1 MSTFLLGNIE
11 ITPIVEI
18 DPFELPVSILFP
30 DLDLN
35 RLEPHRDW
43 LEPAYFVEST
53 VRLIVRSWLLK
64 HAGTTVLVDA
74 CVGDHK
80 HRPLRTDWHQ
90 RSGGEW
96 LNRLRT
102 CGVEPQ
108 DVDFVCCTHFHADHV
123 GWNTQMVDG
132 RWVPTFRNARTLASR
147 VEFEHW
153 NGLAAAAGDD
163 DSPNLDVYR
172 DSVLPVH
179 EAGLLELVDDGFEV
193 TRGLTLQ
200 HSPGH
205 TPGHMSVD
213 AASAGRR
220 GVLCGD
226 AIHSPLQMV
235 LPDVCSA
242 FCSDEAQAVRTR
254 LGILEDLADSEDI
267 LVPAHF
273 RGSGMCRVHSTAE
286 AFRPEFLQF

>member
-18 DPFELPVSILFP
+18 DPFEIPVSILFP
-30 DLDLN
+30 DLDLG

-43 LEPAYFVEST
+43 LEPDYCVEGT

-64 HAGTTVLVDA
+64 HAGITVLVDA

-102 CGVEPQ
+102 CGVEPR

-153 NGLAAAAGDD
+153 NALAMAAGDD
-163 DSPNLDVYR
+163 ESPNLDVYR

-193 TRGLTLQ
+193 TRGLTLR

-220 GVLCGD
+220 GVICGD

-242 FCSDEAQAVRTR
+242 FCTDEAQAVRTR
-254 LGILEDLADSEDI
+254 RRILEDLADSDDI